1 MVEKYGFIDADGY
14 YISNTYGMFSQAGDI
29 IVEGVVNAAISMGR
43 DFDYVDGVLATT
55 VASVHGE
62 ATDTAVREAVW
73 EVMMEARNDSEIIR
87 QDPRRVI

>member
-62 ATDTAVREAVW
+62 ATDTAVREAV
-73 EVMMEARNDSEIIR
+73 
-87 QDPRRVI
+87 

>member
-14 YISNTYGMFSQAGDI
+14 YISNTYGMFSKAGDI
-29 IVEGVVNAAISMGR
+29 LVEGVVNAAISMGR

>member
-14 YISNTYGMFSQAGDI
+14 YISNTYGMFSKGGDI
-29 IVEGVVNAAISMGR
+29 LVDRIVSAAIDMGR

-55 VASVHGE
+55 VAPVHGE

-73 EVMMEARNDSEIIR
+73 EVMMEARNDSEII
-87 QDPRRVI
+87 